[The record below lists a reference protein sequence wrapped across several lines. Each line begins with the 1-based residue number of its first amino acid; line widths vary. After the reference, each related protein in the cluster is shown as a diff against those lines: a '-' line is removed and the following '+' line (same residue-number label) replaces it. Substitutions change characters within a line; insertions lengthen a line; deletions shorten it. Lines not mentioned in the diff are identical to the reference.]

1 LDTDRH
7 ASSTRE
13 TSVTWDL
20 LLKGG
25 TVFDGHGGPP
35 RREDLAIAAG
45 RVVARGGDLPEGHA
59 HEVID
64 VTGRWVLPG
73 LLDIHTHVDLEV
85 ELDPGLSEVVRHG
98 TTTTVMS
105 NCSLGLAFGNQRTAE
120 QDPIVDCFAR
130 VENIPKPVLEAV
142 ADKADWTDPAGYLG
156 HLEALPLGANV
167 VPLVPHSMLRTEV
180 MGLAGSISRDPSEHD
195 VAEMERLLDEAL
207 ANGYAG
213 FSTDALPFHYLAND
227 PHRRERIPTQWT
239 TREELSRLVE
249 VLRRHD
255 RVWQATPPKDS
266 PKETLETFLL
276 ARGRGRS
283 RPVRLTAVAAL
294 DVASNRSLLK
304 LAKTLTRAMNSAAVG
319 GHFRMQAL
327 AAPFK
332 VWGDGPITPQFEEV
346 EPLRRLNEPDLD
358 DVEARRAIL
367 DDPAWQAWFR
377 EVWMLG
383 KDGRGIAGLK
393 RRLRIEDFTITRDL
407 DDMVVDGAGAVAAWD
422 GDTLGEVLRRA
433 DRFQRTGA
441 GAKDD
446 EDHAAF
452 EAMPRLHGDEV
463 TFLVH
468 VLRTYD
474 TSLRWFMI
482 SANQDPAGVREV
494 LFDEQFLPGFNDSGA
509 HLTNMAF
516 YDANLR
522 GLQLAQRD
530 GLARVAT
537 HVRRLTRDP
546 AEFFRLEVGTLDVG
560 ARADVAVVDPEALA
574 RWDTEATTVYQW
586 RDAFE
591 HEQVV
596 NRPPN
601 VVTHTLVGGSLVWA
615 DGEATPTLGVER
627 AGDVLTVR

>member
-1 LDTDRH
+1 
-7 ASSTRE
+7 
-13 TSVTWDL
+13 VTWDL
-20 LLKGG
+20 LLRGG

-35 RREDLAIAAG
+35 RREDLAITGG
-45 RVVARGGDLPEGHA
+45 RVVARGVDLPA
-59 HEVID
+59 DQATEVLD
-64 VTGRWVLPG
+64 VTGRWVVPG

-85 ELDPGLSEVVRHG
+85 EVDPGLSEVVRHG

-105 NCSLGLAFGNQRTAE
+105 NCSLGLAYGNQRTDE

-130 VENIPKPVLEAV
+130 VENIPKPVLSAV
-142 ADKADWTDPAGYLG
+142 ADKADWTDPAGYLE
-156 HLEALPLGANV
+156 HLAALPLGANV

-180 MGLAGSISRDPSEHD
+180 MGLAGSISRDPTEHD
-195 VAEMERLLDEAL
+195 IAEMERLLDEAL
-207 ANGYAG
+207 RLGYVG

-227 PHRRERIPTQWT
+227 PHRQERIPTQWT
-239 TREELSRLVE
+239 TREELGRLVE
-249 VLRRHD
+249 VLRAHD

-266 PKETLETFLL
+266 PKEVLETFML
-276 ARGRGRS
+276 ARGRGKS
-283 RPVRLTAVAAL
+283 RPVRLTAVAGL

-304 LAKTLTRAMNSAAVG
+304 MAKTLTRLMNSSAVG
-319 GHFRMQAL
+319 GRFRMQAL

-377 EVWMLG
+377 EVWTLG
-383 KDGRGIAGLK
+383 KDGRGVAGLK

-407 DDMVVDGAGAVAAWD
+407 DDMVVDGTGAVAAWD
-422 GDTLGEVLRRA
+422 GDTFGEILRRA
-433 DRFQRTGA
+433 DRFQRTGT
-441 GAKDD
+441 GAKND
-446 EDHAAF
+446 EDAAAL
-452 EAMPRLHGDEV
+452 EAMPPLDGDEV

-468 VLRTYD
+468 LLTTYD
-474 TSLRWFMI
+474 TSLRWFMV
-482 SANQDPAGVREV
+482 SANQDPDGVREV

-530 GLARVAT
+530 GIERVAA

-546 AEFFRLEVGTLDVG
+546 AEFFRLDVGTLDLE
-560 ARADVAVVDPEALA
+560 ARADVAVIDPEALA
-574 RWDTEATTVYQW
+574 GWDPDATYVYQW
-586 RDAFE
+586 RDAFA

-596 NRPPN
+596 NRPEG
-601 VVTHTLVGGSLVWA
+601 VVEHTIVGGRLVWSR
-615 DGEATPTLGVER
+615 GEATPTLGVER
-627 AGDVLTVR
+627 AGDVLTAT